1 MRQCPRSRG
10 CCQAVVAVVAD
21 SHAIVWYV
29 QGSTRLSA
37 PARAALVEAEAAG
50 DLVVSVA
57 TLLDLWYVTQS
68 TAGVTEDQLQ
78 TLQDRLVSSEK
89 VTLEPLSLNV
99 ATAAMGFARAVLP
112 DPWDRVIVA
121 TALALHAPL
130 VSRDRAIA
138 RSGLV
143 STIW

>member
-1 MRQCPRSRG
+1 M
-10 CCQAVVAVVAD
+10 AVVAD

-29 QGSTRLSA
+29 QGSTRLSE
-37 PARAALVEAEAAG
+37 PARAALAEAEAAG

-57 TLLDLWYVTQS
+57 TLVDLWYVTQS
-68 TAGVTEDQLQ
+68 TAGVTADQFQ
-78 TLQDRLVSSEK
+78 TLQERLVSSEK
-89 VTLEPLSLNV
+89 VTLEPVTLEV
-99 ATAAMGFARAVLP
+99 VTAAMGFARAVLP
-112 DPWDRVIVA
+112 DPWDRLIVA
-121 TALALHAPL
+121 TALALQAPL

>member
-1 MRQCPRSRG
+1 M
-10 CCQAVVAVVAD
+10 AVVAD

-29 QGSTRLSA
+29 QGSTRLSE
-37 PARAALVEAEAAG
+37 PARAALAEAEAAG

-57 TLLDLWYVTQS
+57 TLVDLWYVTQS
-68 TAGVTEDQLQ
+68 TAGVTADQFQ
-78 TLQDRLVSSEK
+78 TLQERLVSSEK
-89 VTLEPLSLNV
+89 VTLEPVTLEV
-99 ATAAMGFARAVLP
+99 VTAAMGFARAVLP

-121 TALALHAPL
+121 TALALQTPL

-143 STIW
+143 PTIW